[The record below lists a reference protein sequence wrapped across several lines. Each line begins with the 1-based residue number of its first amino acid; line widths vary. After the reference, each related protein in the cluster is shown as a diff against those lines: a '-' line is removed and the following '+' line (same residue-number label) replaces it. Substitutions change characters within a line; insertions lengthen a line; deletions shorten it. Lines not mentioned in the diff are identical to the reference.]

1 MIPLLLAHLVVA
13 ALCLAAGRHG
23 ARWALPL
30 AALAPAATFGWLLT
44 QSADVLDGDAPTT
57 DVEWIP
63 QLSLSITLR
72 LDGFGLLMG
81 LIVSGI
87 GVLVLLYSILYFGRR
102 NDLGKLAGLLVGF
115 AGAML
120 GIVWA
125 DGLLTLFV
133 FWELTSIT
141 SFLLIGFT
149 DKVPAARAAA
159 MRAFLVTGAGGL
171 CMLAGFIILT
181 IAGDATT
188 ISELAADP
196 PTGTLTNVALV
207 LVLLGAFTKSAQFP
221 FHFWLPG
228 AMAAPTPVSA
238 YLHSATMVKAGL
250 VVVARFAPT
259 FADEG
264 PWRWLVVGAGLA
276 SLLVGGVR
284 AMRQQDAK
292 LALAHGTVS
301 QLGFLMVLLG
311 LGTSAATYAGVAM
324 LLAHALFKASLFLC
338 VGVVDHE
345 TGTRDMRRLRGLG
358 RALPV
363 VAASVTV
370 AAASMAAIPPTFGFV
385 AKEKALDGLL
395 DNEIGAIGVIA
406 LVGIAVGSVLTV
418 AYTIR
423 IAVGLLGD
431 DAPGIDAEV
440 DEETTDATAGAP
452 SDPASVHRPSW
463 TFVAAPA
470 LLAALSLVAGFLAGP
485 IGDWL
490 AEATASLDEKTA
502 TKELKLWPGVN
513 EALLLST
520 AIIAAGVALWWFTR
534 PRTRTVDA
542 RGSLATEIYDRGY
555 DGLLDGARRT
565 TVLTQSGSLPFYL
578 AVVLT
583 TLAAAMAAALIAGAT
598 DSISRPR
605 FSNSPVEFVAVVVT
619 GAFAIAVLFARTRFV
634 AAVLLGGGGYGL
646 AIVYLVQGAPD
657 LAITQFLVETLT
669 IVVFLLVLARLPS
682 EFLPAP
688 AWAPRAARIAI
699 ALGVGVTVSL
709 FALSA
714 SGARTEPAVGVDY
727 VELSEPEAGGRNVV
741 NVILVDFRGFDTFGE
756 ITVLA
761 VAGIGVINL
770 VRAARRQQ
778 RQRHIEDGTDDVALD
793 LDHDLDGRSDGQ
805 RERHRQVGVWR

>member
-1 MIPLLLAHLVVA
+1 MIALLLAHLAVA
-13 ALCLAAGRHG
+13 ALCLGLGRRL
-23 ARWALPL
+23 ARWALPV
-30 AALAPAATFGWLLT
+30 AALVPAVTFGWLLT
-44 QSADVLDGDAPTT
+44 QAADVFDGELPTT

-87 GVLVLLYSILYFGRR
+87 GVLVLLYSTPYFGRR
-102 NDLGKLAGLLVGF
+102 DDLGRLAGLLVGF

-125 DGLLTLFV
+125 DGLLTMFV

-159 MRAFLVTGAGGL
+159 SRAFLVTGAGGL
-171 CMLAGFIILT
+171 CLLAGFIILT

-259 FADEG
+259 FAAEG
-264 PWRWLVVGAGLA
+264 PWRWLVVIAGLT
-276 SLLVGGVR
+276 SLLVGGFR

-301 QLGFLMVLLG
+301 QLGLLMVLLG
-311 LGTSAATYAGVAM
+311 LGTAAATYAGVAM

-345 TGTRDMRRLRGLG
+345 TGTRDMRRLRGLR

-370 AAASMAAIPPTFGFV
+370 AGASMAAIPPTFGFV

-395 DNEIGAIGVIA
+395 DDDIGLVGTVA
-406 LVGIAVGSVLTV
+406 LVGIALGSVLTV

-431 DAPGIDAEV
+431 DAPGLGPD
-440 DEETTDATAGAP
+440 P
-452 SDPASVHRPSW
+452 SDDAVPAELEPIDPSSVHRPSLG
-463 TFVAAPA
+463 FVTAPA
-470 LLAALSLVAGFLAGP
+470 LLASLSVVAGLAAGP
-485 IGDWL
+485 VGEQL
-490 AEATASLDEKTA
+490 SKVTASLDPA
-502 TKELKLWPGVN
+502 TSSKELVLWPGVN
-513 EALLLST
+513 AALLLSI
-520 AIIAAGVALWWFTR
+520 AIIGAGVALWWFTR
-534 PRTRTVDA
+534 ERTRTVDA
-542 RGSLATEIYDRGY
+542 NHSLATVLYDRLY
-555 DGLLDGARRT
+555 DGLLEGSRRT

-578 AVVLT
+578 AIVLT
-583 TLAAAMAAALIAGAT
+583 TVTVSLGAALIAGAT
-598 DSISRPR
+598 DTITNPR
-605 FSNSPVEFVAVVVT
+605 WSNSAVEFVVVVVT
-619 GAFAIAVLFARTRFV
+619 GAFAVAVLFARTRFV
-634 AAVLLGGGGYGL
+634 AAVLLGGSGYGL
-646 AIVYLVQGAPD
+646 AIVYLIQGAPD

-669 IVVFLLVLARLPS
+669 IVVFLLVLARFPAEVSSAPS
-682 EFLPAP
+682 
-688 AWAPRAARIAI
+688 WAPRIVRAAI
-699 ALGVGVTVSL
+699 AVGVGVTFAW

-714 SGARTEPAVGVDY
+714 SEAHDGPSVGQEY
-727 VELSEPEAGGRNVV
+727 IELSEPEAGGRNVV
-741 NVILVDFRGFDTFGE
+741 NVILVDFRALDTLGE

-761 VAGIGVINL
+761 VASAGVINL
-770 VRAARRQQ
+770 VRAARRAQ
-778 RQRHIEDGTDDVALD
+778 RRKHIEDGTEEFQPENGAK
-793 LDHDLDGRSDGQ
+793 R
-805 RERHRQVGVWR
+805 RVGVWR

>member
-1 MIPLLLAHLVVA
+1 MIPLLIAHLVVA
-13 ALCLAAGRHG
+13 VACLAAGRAG
-23 ARWALPL
+23 ARWALPF
-30 AALAPAATFGWLLT
+30 AALAPAATFVWLVA
-44 QSADVLDGDAPTT
+44 QAADVLDGDSPTST
-57 DVEWIP
+57 VEWIP
-63 QLSLSITLR
+63 EFSLTIALR

-87 GVLVLLYSILYFGRR
+87 GVLVLLYSTQYFGRR
-102 NDLGKLAGLLVGF
+102 DDLGRLAGMLVGF

-149 DKVPAARAAA
+149 DKVEAARAAA
-159 MRAFLVTGAGGL
+159 NRAFLVTGAGGL
-171 CMLAGFIILT
+171 CLLAGLIILT
-181 IAGDATT
+181 ITGDATT

-196 PTGTLTNVALV
+196 PSGTLTNVALV
-207 LVLLGAFTKSAQFP
+207 LLLLGAFTKSAQFP

-259 FADEG
+259 FAAEG
-264 PWRWLVVGAGLA
+264 PWRWLIVGAGLS
-276 SLLVGGVR
+276 SLLLGGVR

-311 LGTSAATYAGVAM
+311 LGTSGATYAGVAM
-324 LLAHALFKASLFLC
+324 LLAHALFKAALFLC

-345 TGTRDMRRLRGLG
+345 TGTRDMRRLRGLR
-358 RALPV
+358 RALPI
-363 VAASVTV
+363 VAASVTI

-395 DNEIGAIGVIA
+395 DNEIGAVGTVA
-406 LVGIAVGSVLTV
+406 LIGIAIGSVLTV

-431 DAPGIDAEV
+431 DAPGIDV
-440 DEETTDATAGAP
+440 DHAP
-452 SDPASVHRPSW
+452 IDPASLHRPKPA
-463 TFVAAPA
+463 FVAVPA
-470 LLAALSLVAGFLAGP
+470 LLAVSSIVAGLAAGP
-485 IGDWL
+485 VGRWL
-490 AEATASLDEKTA
+490 ADVTTSLDEKTA

-520 AIIAAGVALWWFTR
+520 AIILAGVALWWFTR
-534 PRTRTVDA
+534 PSTRTVDA
-542 RGSLATEIYDRGY
+542 RQSLATDIYDRLY

-583 TLAAAMAAALIAGAT
+583 TLAAALGAALIAGAT
-598 DSISRPR
+598 DSIASPR
-605 FSNSPVEFVAVVVT
+605 FSNSAVEFVAVVVT
-619 GAFAIAVLFARTRFV
+619 GALAIAVLAARTRFV
-634 AAVLLGGGGYGL
+634 AAVLLGGSGYGL

-682 EFLPAP
+682 DFLPAP
-688 AWAPRAARIAI
+688 AWAPRIARITI
-699 ALGVGVTVSL
+699 AVAVGATMSL

-714 SGARTEPAVGVDY
+714 SGSRTAPSAGEAY
-727 VELSEPEAGGRNVV
+727 VALSEPEAGGRNVV

-761 VAGIGVINL
+761 VAGAGVINL
-770 VRAARRQQ
+770 VRAARREQ
-778 RQRHIEDGTDDVALD
+778 RRKHIEDGTDVVLPETEVD
-793 LDHDLDGRSDGQ
+793 
-805 RERHRQVGVWR
+805 RQVGAWR